1 MNARLFLLL
10 AWAGTVSAAELVS
23 GSSVQVQVEAAP
35 EVPLVAAEELPP
47 EPPVSANADR
57 VDQFALEGPR
67 FLKNVTRMPIAE
79 LRQLAPLRGEEV
91 KKAAN
96 PHDPLKVDEF
106 RTLSFE
112 GLEIYGFMGDQ
123 GELWPVRIAVT
134 GAAWDIAN
142 DLKVGSD
149 AARVTELLGEPTT
162 RGPEAWLYQGAIQ
175 NVNFFLR
182 RDKIE
187 KIEFIY
193 YLD

>member
-1 MNARLFLLL
+1 LLL
-10 AWAGTVSAAELVS
+10 GWAGAVGAAELRPEGPAKV
-23 GSSVQVQVEAAP
+23 VVEAAP
-35 EVPLVAAEELPP
+35 EATSVAAEELPP
-47 EPPVSANADR
+47 DTSAGASAERIDR
-57 VDQFALEGPR
+57 FVLEGPR

-79 LRQLAPLRGEEV
+79 LRQLAPLRSEQA

-112 GLEIYGFMGDQ
+112 GLEIYGFMGDH
-123 GELWPVRIAVT
+123 GELWPVRITVT
-134 GAAWDIAN
+134 SAAWEIAE

-149 AARVTELLGEPTT
+149 AARVTDILGEPTT
-162 RGPEAWLYQGAIQ
+162 RGPEAWLYQGVIQ

-187 KIEFIY
+187 TIEFIY